1 MKTFYF
7 WLISLIISVFPIT
20 GKAQTSIKSAFDAI
34 INCPEAVITES
45 HSLEKDPG
53 TNIKTSQYD
62 GYSFELPAS
71 KMPLIRKVISAFGN
85 DSERAFSIEQGK
97 TRNQIALAIGDG
109 TKTVTLATE
118 GYDYIYA
125 LFLPSSKEDKEGIY
139 RYAYGMSFMEEK
151 GKITG
156 CLVITYATTLKYR
169 QELDQKQNEES
180 ADGNG
185 TQTEKGWFETMM
197 SYLQGMYRA
206 TPQTRIAL
214 ATKAFQLIQEADKDR
229 NVSMADKNA
238 IREILKGMI
247 SYPEY
252 SETIL
257 NALLNQCL
265 VVLK

>member
-1 MKTFYF
+1 MNTFYF
-7 WLISLIISVFPIT
+7 WIISFIISVFPIV
-20 GKAQTSIKSAFDAI
+20 GKAQTSIKSSFDAI

-45 HSLEKDPG
+45 HSLEKEPG

-85 DSERAFSIEQGK
+85 DSDRAFSIAQGK
-97 TRNQIALAIGDG
+97 PHNVIALAIGDG
-109 TKTVTLATE
+109 TKSVNLATE

-125 LFLPSSKEDKEGIY
+125 LFLPSSNEDKEGIY
-139 RYAYGMSFMEEK
+139 RYAYGMSFKEEN

-169 QELDQKQNEES
+169 QELDQKQNEDS
-180 ADGNG
+180 ADVNG
-185 TQTEKGWFETMM
+185 TQPEKGWFETMI
-197 SYLQGMYRA
+197 SYLQGMQAA
-206 TPQTRIAL
+206 TPKTSLAL
-214 ATKAFQLIQEADKDR
+214 AAKAFKLIQEADKDK

-238 IREILKGMI
+238 IREILKVMI
-247 SYPEY
+247 SSPQY
-252 SETIL
+252 SETV